1 MSGSMHS
8 WCQAALAV
16 AIATT
21 GAAPAAFA
29 GEASHSSNEAMYAPI
44 QALSYT
50 LGSKQAVGYF
60 VNAQGECQVTLMVGE
75 AVDLDL
81 TTPPSAARLRVAL
94 RVGQTVGLDS
104 AEGHSLE
111 MTCGP
116 DAATLLVQAKAP
128 AVATAKR
135 P

>member
-1 MSGSMHS
+1 MHS
-8 WCQAALAV
+8 WRQAAFAV
-16 AIATT
+16 VIATT

-29 GEASHSSNEAMYAPI
+29 GETGQASDEAMYAPI
-44 QALSYT
+44 QALTYT

-60 VNAQGECQVTLMVGE
+60 VNAHGECQVTLMVGE
-75 AVDLDL
+75 AVDLDFI
-81 TTPPSAARLRVAL
+81 TPPSAARLRLSL
-94 RVGQTVGLDS
+94 RVGQTLGLDS

-128 AVATAKR
+128 AVTTAKR